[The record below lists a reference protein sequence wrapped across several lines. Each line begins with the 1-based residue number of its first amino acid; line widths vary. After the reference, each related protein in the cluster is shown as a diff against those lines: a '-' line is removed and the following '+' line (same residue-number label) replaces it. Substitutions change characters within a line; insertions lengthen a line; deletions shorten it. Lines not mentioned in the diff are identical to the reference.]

1 VEIKTLVVGPLLTN
15 CYLLISKI
23 NEALPNFSPHPASR
37 DSAAEILIIDP
48 GGGEEEILKEAK
60 KTKGKVKYIIN
71 THGHPDHV
79 LANQEIKK
87 ETGAEILIHEK
98 EKGFIGFEPDKFLKD
113 GDEIKIGDSVLK
125 VLHTPGHTKGSICLL
140 TENII
145 FTGDTLF
152 KDGYGRTDLPGGSQE
167 EMEESLEK
175 LKKILKPGT
184 IVYPGHGQSF
194 KIGS

>member
-1 VEIKTLVVGPLLTN
+1 MEIKLLVVGPLLTN
-15 CYLLISKI
+15 CYLLISKG
-23 NEALPNFSPHPASR
+23 ELSV
-37 DSAAEILIIDP
+37 IDP
-48 GGGEEEILKEAK
+48 GGDKEEILQEVKRTKAK
-60 KTKGKVKYIIN
+60 IKYIIN

-87 ETGAEILIHEK
+87 ETGAEILIHE
-98 EKGFIGFEPDKFLKD
+98 EEREFIIFKADRFLKD
-113 GDEIKIGDSVLK
+113 GDEIKIADSVLE

-140 TENII
+140 DQDFI

-167 EMEESLEK
+167 ELEKSLEK
-175 LKKILKPGT
+175 LKKILRPGIT
-184 IVYPGHGQSF
+184 VYPGHGEIF